1 MDQES
6 YERHKRVVFYG
17 AIALIL
23 TVFFYYLFFR
33 LLLPGFAAWLVALL
47 LQPMIGSL
55 SRWTGLGRKP
65 VAVILYLLIL
75 GLIAVLL
82 VILCNRLYREV
93 RELLSYLSGNGDSL
107 TFRVREMVDSLLKR
121 FNFIENADEIGTV
134 ITDLMS
140 TAVSSL
146 SAKLTAFLGGFVS
159 KLPGTLFSTLIF
171 LMAAFYLTVDFEGF
185 ERKINGLIP
194 KKAARIVGNLR
205 GKLSKTVV
213 GYIRAYL
220 IILSITFVE
229 LLISFSILKIRYT
242 LLLSA
247 LISLLDILPA
257 IGVGTVLVPWA
268 GICFLSGNPGRGIG
282 LLIVFGIVAVLR
294 QIMEPHIV
302 GSQLGLSPLLSL
314 LSVYAGYRL
323 AGVVGILLAPI
334 GAILIREIYLLYGKG
349 NSERPAATGR

>member
-6 YERHKRVVFYG
+6 YERHKRYVFYG
-17 AIALIL
+17 AITLIL
-23 TVFFYYLFFR
+23 ALSFYFLFFR
-33 LLLPGFAAWLVALL
+33 LLLPGFVAWLVALL
-47 LQPMIGSL
+47 LQPLIGML
-55 SRWTGLGRKP
+55 SRWTGLCRKP
-65 VAVILYLLIL
+65 VAIVLYLLIL
-75 GLIAVLL
+75 GLLAVLL
-82 VILCNRLYREV
+82 ALICNRLYREI
-93 RELLSYLSGNGDSL
+93 RELLSYLTGNRDSL
-107 TFRVREMVDSLLKR
+107 TVKAGELVDRLLKR
-121 FNFIENADEIGTV
+121 FDFIKNADEISTV
-134 ITDLMS
+134 ITDLLS
-140 TAVSSL
+140 TAVTGL

-171 LMAAFYLTVDFEGF
+171 LMAAFYLTVDFDGF

-194 KKAARIVGNLR
+194 KKAARIAGNLR

-220 IILSITFVE
+220 IILFITFVE

-268 GICFLSGNPGRGIG
+268 GVCFLSGNPGRGIG

-294 QIMEPHIV
+294 QILEPHIV

-314 LSVYAGYRL
+314 LSVYAGYRI

-334 GAILIREIYLLYGKG
+334 VAILIREAIQLF
-349 NSERPAATGR
+349 TGEKRDETKASGG